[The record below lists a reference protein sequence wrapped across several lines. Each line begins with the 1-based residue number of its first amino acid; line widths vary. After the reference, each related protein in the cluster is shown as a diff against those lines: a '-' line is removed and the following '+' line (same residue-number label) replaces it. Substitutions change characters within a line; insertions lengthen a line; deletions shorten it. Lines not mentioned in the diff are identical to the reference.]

1 MEQAP
6 FHLSRESQCPVG
18 DRGTGAG
25 SRSGDSCA
33 TDLLE
38 CGATF
43 GEVDLESKNLQPLTT
58 TSNTKEMNTHSQSEI
73 LLAAHFSVQYGKK
86 PAVLRDVELEVR
98 RGEVVGLVG
107 QSGSGK
113 STLAM
118 AIAGI
123 ARSQEYSG
131 GGDDRVRRARPAETR
146 RGESCAGYAD
156 GILPWYCRVRLS
168 SLNPALKIRTQ
179 LKEAWRA
186 HAAGTGVDCDH
197 AIRASLESVSLP
209 ATEEFLRKYPS
220 QMSVGQA
227 QRVLIAM
234 AVMHRPTLLIAD
246 EATSALDVITQS
258 EILALFRE
266 LNRNSGMAILY
277 ISHDLASV
285 AGICDRIAILH
296 EGQIVESGS
305 AEQVLTNPQHE
316 YTQRLMAAM
325 PRMPQSAVVGKAA
338 TV

>member
-1 MEQAP
+1 MTSPKIPDSKSSDVLLDARV
-6 FHLSRESQCPVG
+6 SVRYG
-18 DRGTGAG
+18 DR
-25 SRSGDSCA
+25 
-33 TDLLE
+33 
-38 CGATF
+38 
-43 GEVDLESKNLQPLTT
+43 
-58 TSNTKEMNTHSQSEI
+58 
-73 LLAAHFSVQYGKK
+73 
-86 PAVLRDVELEVR
+86 PAVLHEVTLEVR
-98 RGEVVGLVG
+98 RGEVLGLVG

-118 AIAGI
+118 AILGLLDRKTTRAEGTIEFDGRDLLKVRERELRDLRGRKI
-123 ARSQEYSG
+123 ALVLQS
-131 GGDDRVRRARPAETR
+131 P
-146 RGESCAGYAD
+146 
-156 GILPWYCRVRLS
+156 LS
-168 SLNPALKIRTQ
+168 SLNPALRIRTQ

-186 HAAGTGVDCDH
+186 HAAGSSADCD
-197 AIRASLESVSLP
+197 AAMRSALESVSLP
-209 ATEEFLRKYPS
+209 SSAEFLRKYPS

-234 AVMHRPTLLIAD
+234 AVMHRPALLIAD

-266 LNRNSGMAILY
+266 LNRSFGMAILY

-305 AEQVLTNPQHE
+305 TEQVLTSPRHE

-325 PRMPQSAVVGKAA
+325 PKMLQRMAAGKAA
-338 TV
+338 AI